1 MNMMILMGLMLIVSL
16 AWIAWFL
23 KKPLAN
29 NGVDLRQSNIDLGKQ
44 RKAEL
49 QRDLEQDLID
59 QEQFDLALE
68 EISATL
74 AIELTQGAVTT
85 KESKPIGVTIWL
97 VIIML
102 PIFSIGVYQSLSTY
116 SPTANAVSALDAT
129 PPSLE
134 QSAEKIR
141 QHLIDNPSDAQA
153 WKMLGLSYFELNKIS
168 ESLEAYE
175 KAYQLNPKD
184 ARLLV
189 EYASTMISA
198 NDDQF
203 TGRPVTLIK
212 QALEIEPNAP
222 DALYLAGMFAVSM
235 QDFDLAKGLWNKALS
250 ALPEGSVDRQALL
263 SILAELERE
272 QNPSV
277 SHTVTV
283 GVTISDE
290 ILAKRS
296 TEDFLMIYV
305 KPAVGQPMPIAIEKL
320 KIKDFSGQ
328 IILSDMNSIMPTK
341 LLSEH
346 DQVLVVARLSR
357 TGSAMKQADDLQVV
371 SGIVGVPNNPVV
383 NLILD

>member
-1 MNMMILMGLMLIVSL
+1 MNMMILIGLMLSLSL
-16 AWIAWFL
+16 AWVVWFL
-23 KKPLAN
+23 KNPLADN
-29 NGVDLRQSNIDLGKQ
+29 DIDLRQSNIGLGKQ

-68 EISATL
+68 EISSTL
-74 AIELTQGAVTT
+74 AIELNQSTT
-85 KESKPIGVTIWL
+85 TVRESKPISALTWL
-97 VIIML
+97 IVIML

-116 SPTANAVSALDAT
+116 SSTVNTTTALESAPL
-129 PPSLE
+129 SLE
-134 QSAEKIR
+134 QSAEKIK
-141 QHLIDNPSDAQA
+141 QHLVDNPSDAQA
-153 WKMLGLSYFELNKIS
+153 WKMLGLSYFELNKID
-168 ESLEAYE
+168 ESLQAYE

-203 TGRPVTLIK
+203 TGRPVELIK

-222 DALYLAGMFAVSM
+222 DALYLAGLFAVSM
-235 QDFDLAKGLWNKALS
+235 QDFNLAKGLWNKAL
-250 ALPEGSVDRQALL
+250 AGLPEGSVDRQALL

-272 QNPSV
+272 QNPKI

-283 GVTISDE
+283 NVAIADE

-296 TEDFLMIYV
+296 NEDFLMVYV
-305 KPAVGQPMPIAIEKL
+305 KSAVGRPMPIAIEKI

-328 IILSDMNSIMPTK
+328 VSLSDMNSVMPTK

-357 TGSAMKQADDLQVV
+357 TGGAMKQADDLQVV
-371 SGIVGVPNNPVV
+371 SDIVSVPSNPTV
-383 NLILD
+383 NLTLD

>member
-153 WKMLGLSYFELNKIS
+153 WKMLGLSYFELNKIE
-168 ESLEAYE
+168 ESLKAYE